1 MAATPAQQQSA
12 PEALTRFREEV
23 TPSAPAPA
31 SSDPTEATKTRRPRR
46 NFGDLAVK
54 ALEELGAPKTAL
66 EIQEHLGKGVPPAS
80 LHRGLC
86 RDLRVVSTGP
96 RTWGLRS
103 WGLPEYKGMVQEMRQ
118 VLQERGEMPL
128 TELFQMMDSAY
139 GVGESTLRAAA
150 AKPDFVT
157 ANGTIRLNKEP
168 YREPREDTMSFRRR
182 RIHNRGEFSG
192 SNHRSPRHPTHGA
205 EIMVQTEITASPASR
220 ALRLFADWG
229 IAETGASTLGE
240 LIEEIRVSEESH
252 PEWDE
257 IARIPLSEL
266 SNSDQ
271 SIQDALEKWATGLRE
286 IERSILW
293 DRMVPAESMESLQ
306 ALANDHGVAYA
317 TAWSIQEALT
327 HKLAKFVETEGGVP
341 IRRRTRI
348 IRTTIGVAMKEETA
362 NELLDL
368 DPRTNR
374 FRELLLRVAGPY
386 CRDRG
391 WLVLDEMRP
400 SDPTE
405 DLIQSVAENERLN
418 ERLVSYRLERWGLEP
433 DKHRDWITRDPRVRE
448 FRGKLVRWGNTL
460 GDQAVLALS
469 DLGAP
474 ATSREIGE
482 YLGDDIQPR
491 SLQVAISRD
500 PRLVRS
506 GPKLWG
512 LRSWNLPEY
521 LGLAHHMRE
530 VLEARGEMPIAEFL
544 EFMEKAY
551 GANEP
556 SVRAAAEKAGLGT
569 AKGIVRLRDDA
580 KPAPKRR
587 KED

>member
-1 MAATPAQQQSA
+1 MPLKA
-12 PEALTRFREEV
+12 PDTIVA
-23 TPSAPAPA
+23 
-31 SSDPTEATKTRRPRR
+31 RPR
-46 NFGDLAVK
+46 
-54 ALEELGAPKTAL
+54 
-66 EIQEHLGKGVPPAS
+66 
-80 LHRGLC
+80 
-86 RDLRVVSTGP
+86 
-96 RTWGLRS
+96 
-103 WGLPEYKGMVQEMRQ
+103 Y
-118 VLQERGEMPL
+118 
-128 TELFQMMDSAY
+128 
-139 GVGESTLRAAA
+139 
-150 AKPDFVT
+150 
-157 ANGTIRLNKEP
+157 
-168 YREPREDTMSFRRR
+168 
-182 RIHNRGEFSG
+182 
-192 SNHRSPRHPTHGA
+192 PTHGA
-205 EIMVQTEITASPASR
+205 EAMVQTEITASPASK

-240 LIEEIRVSEESH
+240 LIEEIRVSEETR

-257 IARIPLSEL
+257 IARIPLTEL

-271 SIQDALEKWATGLRE
+271 SIQDALEKWGIGLRE

-293 DRMVPAESMESLQ
+293 DRMVPAESTESLQ

-317 TAWSIQEALT
+317 TAWNAQETLT
-327 HKLAKFVETEGGVP
+327 HKLAKFVETEAGVP

-368 DPRTNR
+368 HPGTNR

-386 CRDRG
+386 ARDRG
-391 WLVLDEMRP
+391 WLVLEEMVRG
-400 SDPTE
+400 DPTE
-405 DLIQSVAENERLN
+405 DLVQSVGENERLN

-482 YLGDDIQPR
+482 YLGEDIQPR

-500 PRLVRS
+500 PRLVRT

-512 LRSWNLPEY
+512 LQSWNLPEY

-530 VLEARGEMPIAEFL
+530 AVEAKGEMPTAEFL
-544 EFMEKAY
+544 ELMERTY

-556 SVRAAAEKAGLGT
+556 SVRAAAEKAGLVT
-569 AKGIVRLRDDA
+569 ARGIVRIRDDA
-580 KPAPKRR
+580 EPTPKRR

>member
-1 MAATPAQQQSA
+1 MARDKITSLPPADQA
-12 PEALTRFREEV
+12 PT
-23 TPSAPAPA
+23 SY
-31 SSDPTEATKTRRPRR
+31 DPTEATKTRRQRR
-46 NFGDLAVK
+46 NFGDMAVT
-54 ALEELGAPKTAL
+54 ALEELGKPKTAL
-66 EIQEHLGKGVPPAS
+66 EIQEHLGNGVTPTS
-80 LHRGLC
+80 LHRALH
-86 RDLRVVSTGP
+86 RDLRLVRTGP

-103 WGLPEYKGMVQEMRQ
+103 WRLPEYKGMVHHMRQ
-118 VLQERGEMPL
+118 VLQERGEIPL
-128 TELFQMMDSAY
+128 TQLFQMMASAC
-139 GVGESTLRAAA
+139 GAGEETLRAAA
-150 AKPDFVT
+150 AKPDFIT
-157 ANGTIRLNKEP
+157 GGGTIRLSKGP
-168 YREPREDTMSFRRR
+168 DREPHEGTMGIRRR
-182 RIHNRGEFSG
+182 WNHNSGECGGNS
-192 SNHRSPRHPTHGA
+192 HRSPRYPTHGA
-205 EIMVQTEITASPASR
+205 EAMVQAEITASPASK

-252 PEWDE
+252 PEWEE
-257 IARIPLSEL
+257 IARIPLTEL

-271 SIQDALEKWATGLRE
+271 SIQDALEKWATELRE

-293 DRMVPAESMESLQ
+293 DRMVPAESIESLQ
-306 ALANDHGVAYA
+306 ALANDHGVSYA
-317 TAWSIQEALT
+317 TAWNTQEVLT
-327 HKLAKFVETEGGVP
+327 HKLAKFVETGGGIP

-368 DPRTNR
+368 DPGTNR
-374 FRELLLRVAGPY
+374 FRDLLLRVAGPY

-391 WLVLDEMRP
+391 WLVLEEMMGD
-400 SDPTE
+400 DPTE
-405 DLIQSVAENERLN
+405 DLVQSVGENERLN

-433 DKHRDWITRDPRVRE
+433 DKHRDWITRDRRVRE

-460 GDQAVLALS
+460 GDPSSVGPERP
-469 DLGAP
+469 GAP

-491 SLQVAISRD
+491 SLQVAISKD
-500 PRLVRS
+500 PRLVRT

-521 LGLAHHMRE
+521 LGLAHHVKE
-530 VLEARGEMPIAEFL
+530 VMVARGEMPIAEL
-544 EFMEKAY
+544 MELMGKAY

-556 SVRAAAEKAGLGT
+556 AVRAEAEKAGLVT
-569 AKGIVRLRDDA
+569 AKGIVRSRDDA
-580 KPAPKRR
+580 EPTRR

>member
-1 MAATPAQQQSA
+1 MTMTTANPTPTCEDPGTGNNGCSSLAPAAVRPGGPRPA
-12 PEALTRFREEV
+12 REKA
-23 TPSAPAPA
+23 TPSAPVPA
-31 SSDPTEATKTRRPRR
+31 SLDPTEATKTMRPRR
-46 NFGDLAVK
+46 NFADLAVK
-54 ALEELGAPKTAL
+54 ALEELEAPKTVL
-66 EIQEHLGKGVPPAS
+66 EIQEHLGDGVPTSS
-80 LHRGLC
+80 LHRAMH
-86 RDLRVVSTGP
+86 RDLRVISTGP

-103 WGLPEYKGMVQEMRQ
+103 WALPEYQGMVQEMRQ

-128 TELFQMMDSAY
+128 TELFQMMDSTY

-150 AKPDFVT
+150 AKPDFIT
-157 ANGTIRLNKEP
+157 DGEMIRFNKEP
-168 YREPREDTMSFRRR
+168 YRTPHEETMRFRRR
-182 RIHNRGEFSG
+182 WNHNRGECGG
-192 SNHRSPRHPTHGA
+192 SNPRSTRYPKHGA
-205 EIMVQTEITASPASR
+205 EAMVQTEITVSPASR

-240 LIEEIRVSEESH
+240 LIEEIRGSGENH
-252 PEWDE
+252 PGWDE

-271 SIQDALEKWATGLRE
+271 SIQDALERWATGLRE

-306 ALANDHGVAYA
+306 ALANGHGVPYA

-327 HKLAKFVETEGGVP
+327 HKLAKFVETGGGVP

-368 DPRTNR
+368 DPGTSR

-405 DLIQSVAENERLN
+405 DLVQSVAENERLN

-491 SLQVAISRD
+491 SMQVAISRD
-500 PRLVRS
+500 PRMVRA

-512 LRSWNLPEY
+512 
-521 LGLAHHMRE
+521 
-530 VLEARGEMPIAEFL
+530 RGP
-544 EFMEKAY
+544 
-551 GANEP
+551 
-556 SVRAAAEKAGLGT
+556 GT
-569 AKGIVRLRDDA
+569 CRNTWDW
-580 KPAPKRR
+580 PTT
-587 KED
+587 

>member
-1 MAATPAQQQSA
+1 MTMTTANPAPTCQDPETGNSHGRYPAPAVERPGSPHMA
-12 PEALTRFREEV
+12 REEA
-23 TPSAPAPA
+23 TPSAPAPT

-46 NFGDLAVK
+46 NFADLAVK
-54 ALEELGAPKTAL
+54 ALEELGAPKTVS
-66 EIQEHLGKGVPPAS
+66 EIREHLGDGVPTPS

-86 RDLRVVSTGP
+86 RDLRVVRTGP

-103 WGLPEYKGMVQEMRQ
+103 WHLPEYRGMVQEMRQ

-168 YREPREDTMSFRRR
+168 YREPHEDTMSFRRR
-182 RIHNRGEFSG
+182 RIHNSGECGG
-192 SNHRSPRHPTHGA
+192 SNPRSTRYPTHGA
-205 EIMVQTEITASPASR
+205 EAMVQTEITASPASR

-240 LIEEIRVSEESH
+240 LIEEIRVSEKSH
-252 PEWDE
+252 PEWED
-257 IARIPLSEL
+257 ITRTPLSEL

-271 SIQDALEKWATGLRE
+271 SIQDALEKWATELRE

-306 ALANDHGVAYA
+306 ALANDHGVSYA

-391 WLVLDEMRP
+391 M
-400 SDPTE
+400 
-405 DLIQSVAENERLN
+405 A
-418 ERLVSYRLERWGLEP
+418 
-433 DKHRDWITRDPRVRE
+433 
-448 FRGKLVRWGNTL
+448 
-460 GDQAVLALS
+460 
-469 DLGAP
+469 
-474 ATSREIGE
+474 
-482 YLGDDIQPR
+482 
-491 SLQVAISRD
+491 
-500 PRLVRS
+500 
-506 GPKLWG
+506 GP
-512 LRSWNLPEY
+512 
-521 LGLAHHMRE
+521 
-530 VLEARGEMPIAEFL
+530 
-544 EFMEKAY
+544 
-551 GANEP
+551 
-556 SVRAAAEKAGLGT
+556 
-569 AKGIVRLRDDA
+569 
-580 KPAPKRR
+580 
-587 KED
+587 